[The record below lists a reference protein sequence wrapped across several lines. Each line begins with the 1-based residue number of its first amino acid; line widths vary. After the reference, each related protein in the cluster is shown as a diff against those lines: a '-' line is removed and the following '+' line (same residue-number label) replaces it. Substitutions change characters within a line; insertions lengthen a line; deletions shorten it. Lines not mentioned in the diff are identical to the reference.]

1 MGTPMWLCYH
11 TVSLATSE
19 MRPAEIKLDG
29 SSLAREH
36 IQIKK
41 SYLYILLTENALAK
55 NKRFS
60 REMNPAPL

>member
-1 MGTPMWLCYH
+1 
-11 TVSLATSE
+11 

-41 SYLYILLTENALAK
+41 SYRYILLTENVLAK
-55 NKRFS
+55 NRRFS